1 MLILYGVLD
10 GLYFTAAVCL
20 RVVMA
25 FAELAYTSWLVL
37 ASIMSS
43 QLSVAGPAALNALE
57 YGFFGVSYALGV
69 TANVS

>member
-25 FAELAYTSWLVL
+25 FAELAYTL
-37 ASIMSS
+37 ASIISS

-57 YGFFGVSYALGV
+57 YGFLGVSYALGV